1 MTSLQNHD
9 QSSNRNQNATNQGFH
24 SKILVEKDKSKNECE
39 DNTKLINRNDLGGFS
54 LLQCSVITEP
64 GSARR

>member
-9 QSSNRNQNATNQGFH
+9 QSSNRNQNAAKQGFH

-39 DNTKLINRNDLGGFS
+39 DNTKFINRKTLDASPSCN
-54 LLQCSVITEP
+54 
-64 GSARR
+64 AR

>member
-54 LLQCSVITEP
+54 C
-64 GSARR
+64 